1 MNDFYYNLLLTI
13 LSILGSVFLY
23 MIKDF
28 KKELCE
34 LKKSIQDLNEK
45 MFKLIQKIENHEKEV
60 LDLRKELSD
69 CQKRCK

>member
-1 MNDFYYNLLLTI
+1 MNEFSYNLLLTI